1 MLPRVVTV
9 LMCLF
14 CFTVSD
20 SPVWARS
27 PRAQRASQTA
37 APAPPF
43 PWIAVLETVGPILGI
58 WLGTVLLR
66 RTREKK
72 EPGPAPSEI
81 ASLPVAWF
89 TAMSGLFERRQRQL
103 KTAPPQEAWA
113 PESQSLTS
121 DH

>member
-1 MLPRVVTV
+1 
-9 LMCLF
+9 MCLF

-20 SPVWARS
+20 PPVWARS

-58 WLGTVLLR
+58 WFGTILMR
-66 RTREKK
+66 RTLGREKK
-72 EPGPAPSEI
+72 NLGPAPSEI

-89 TAMSGLFERRQRQL
+89 AAMSGLFERKRHEQNME
-103 KTAPPQEAWA
+103 PPQHALA
-113 PESQSLTS
+113 PDSQPLTS
-121 DH
+121 DL